1 MSEEPNEF
9 FSLTLLVPF
18 LQEVKNLFYR
28 FSFVFLCQ
36 RLKSANKKIFF
47 HEQSLISLCYKNTNR
62 FLGTL
67 PRNEKKTE
75 RE

>member
-36 RLKSANKKIFF
+36 RLKSANKKFF
-47 HEQSLISLCYKNTNR
+47 FMNNL
-62 FLGTL
+62 
-67 PRNEKKTE
+67 
-75 RE
+75 